1 MPLFSCLYIVAQ
13 DNKKVNA
20 NKGQVEIEMAIDN
33 SNIIIPESE
42 EALMGRAQNLAGLTL
57 GEIAKSYDIKVP
69 KNLLHNKGWI
79 GLLLEHVLG
88 ASASSRPEPDFPN
101 LGIELKTLPIN
112 SVGKPLE
119 TTFVSVAPLT
129 NLVGVNWENCWVR
142 KKLSRVLWVPILT
155 NKDLPLTQRT
165 VGMPFIWS
173 PSVEEEKLL
182 ALDWQELTDMI
193 VLGEVENI
201 HGKHGQ
207 VLQLRPKAANSQS
220 RTKAFNCNGE
230 PFMTLPRGFYLKIP
244 FTQMLLHKHL
254 RID

>member
-1 MPLFSCLYIVAQ
+1 MT
-13 DNKKVNA
+13 
-20 NKGQVEIEMAIDN
+20 IDK
-33 SNIIIPESE
+33 SNIIIPQSE
-42 EALMGRAQNLAGLTL
+42 EELMQRAQNLAGLTL
-57 GEIAKSYDIKVP
+57 GEIANEHAIKVP

-112 SVGKPLE
+112 SQGKPLE

-129 NLVGVNWENCWVR
+129 NLVGVNWQNCWV
-142 KKLSRVLWVPILT
+142 KEKLSRVLWVPIIT
-155 NKDLPLTQRT
+155 NKELPLTHRQ
-165 VGMPFIWS
+165 VGTPFIWS
-173 PSVEEEKLL
+173 PTAQEDELL
-182 ALDWQELTDMI
+182 SLDWQELTDMI

-201 HGKHGQ
+201 NGKHGQ

-220 RTKAFNCNGE
+220 RTKAFDCDGK
-230 PFMTLPRGFYLKIP
+230 PFMTLPRGFYLKTA

-254 RID
+254 RIG